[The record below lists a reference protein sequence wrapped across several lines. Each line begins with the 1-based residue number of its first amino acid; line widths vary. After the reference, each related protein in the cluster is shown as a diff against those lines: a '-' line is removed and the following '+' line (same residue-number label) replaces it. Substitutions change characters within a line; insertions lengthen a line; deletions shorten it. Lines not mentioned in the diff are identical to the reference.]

1 MAQAVSHRPL
11 TTEARGSVPGQ
22 VHVRFVEDKV
32 ALGQFFSELSVLP
45 CRFHSTGAPLIV
57 KIGKKTA
64 HPSIIIIG
72 VAQKAL
78 RLWCVRS
85 VSCGALHHHHH
96 IFKLSHSK

>member
-1 MAQAVSHRPL
+1 MAQAVSRQPL

-57 KIGKKTA
+57 KISKKKTA
-64 HPSIIIIG
+64 HPHHLHWGCTKSL
-72 VAQKAL
+72 KAV
-78 RLWCVRS
+78 VRRPFIKKTVIS
-85 VSCGALHHHHH
+85 
-96 IFKLSHSK
+96 